1 MCAIDTRVYITRV
14 SVRVCAGVNLR
25 RFPAAS
31 RLGGE
36 PRRAGA
42 GSLPH
47 SCTPF
52 AHLSAHTDTHRDH
65 TAPFSA
71 PCRAARA
78 GADSKGRSGLRHCRS
93 EALAASCSRVGHWAV
108 CGFLLIFFFLILCWP
123 SAASIPRSRREAPAA
138 LSPKN
143 PRDPAQG
150 LPSPALPG
158 WGPAQAP
165 AGAVP
170 REGTCPHLDPAA
182 SLP

>member
-108 CGFLLIFFFLILCWP
+108 CGFLLIFFFPDFVL
-123 SAASIPRSRREAPAA
+123 A
-138 LSPKN
+138 LSRVHTPL
-143 PRDPAQG
+143 PTGGSSRALAQKSQG
-150 LPSPALPG
+150 SRA
-158 WGPAQAP
+158 GPA
-165 AGAVP
+165 
-170 REGTCPHLDPAA
+170 
-182 SLP
+182 